1 MSILLISVV
10 ALSALF
16 SVGALVCW
24 VMVMIRFFQRD
35 NILAGLVTFFFPFLG
50 WVIGLVKATEYEMK
64 TLMVWWSIFWLVGW
78 LPLFAFFFFGMVTH
92 GLS

>member
-1 MSILLISVV
+1 
-10 ALSALF
+10 
-16 SVGALVCW
+16 
-24 VMVMIRFFQRD
+24 
-35 NILAGLVTFFFPFLG
+35 VTFFFPFLG